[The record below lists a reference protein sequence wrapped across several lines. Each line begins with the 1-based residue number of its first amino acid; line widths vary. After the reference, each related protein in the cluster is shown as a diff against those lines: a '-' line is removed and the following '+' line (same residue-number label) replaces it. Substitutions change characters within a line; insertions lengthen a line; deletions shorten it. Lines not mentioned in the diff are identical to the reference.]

1 MIGPFLIRLV
11 EEPQLLDAY
20 MRDPDVA
27 MEAEGLSREE
37 RAIVLSGS
45 LKQLRDA
52 LQKEYPDKEIFLG
65 KVPQVLGQAPHFAPG
80 DGDDDDD

>member
-37 RAIVLSGS
+37 RAIVRSGS

-52 LQKEYPDKEIFLG
+52 LQKEYP
-65 KVPQVLGQAPHFAPG
+65 GQGDLPG
-80 DGDDDDD
+80 QGAHGPRAGATLRARRRDDD